1 MISDFQWVLVGI
13 AVLIIVLVIVY
24 NRWQEAKYK
33 KLAEHA
39 FSSNHRDVLLHEALP
54 NIAIP
59 FITTFGAQFTLM
71 IIGTIVVERVFGLNG
86 VGAFFIEAIRFRD
99 FIGMQAVLTLFVV
112 FFVSANL
119 LVDLIAMLADPL
131 LRRAR
136 RA

>member
-1 MISDFQWVLVGI
+1 
-13 AVLIIVLVIVY
+13 
-24 NRWQEAKYK
+24 
-33 KLAEHA
+33 
-39 FSSNHRDVLLHEALP
+39 
-54 NIAIP
+54 
-59 FITTFGAQFTLM
+59 M